1 MNTVRTF
8 MKITAGIFL
17 CAAILSSC
25 NNDGPDYMV
34 DIATVNP
41 ISESAYSL
49 VLDHGTKLW
58 PASSNVF
65 YKPKT
70 NQRAMVNYTVLSGK
84 FQDYDRVIRVNDIVD
99 ILTKDITSLN
109 TATKDSLGND
119 PIAIQDMWI
128 GDGYL
133 NMIFSFPFVYG
144 SEKHFINLAKNDTI
158 GKPNYYE
165 FLHNAYG
172 DMRGDISTGIVAF
185 NLEPLKMEG
194 ETSTEFTIKVK
205 TFDGDKEYRVK
216 YSWRQTKSETHQA
229 PSIDIIPRSIT
240 EVK

>member
-1 MNTVRTF
+1 
-8 MKITAGIFL
+8 MKIAAGTVL
-17 CAAILSSC
+17 CSAILSSC
-25 NNDGPDYMV
+25 LDDGPDYMV
-34 DIATVNP
+34 NIASVNP
-41 ISESAYSL
+41 ISENAYSL
-49 VLDHGTKLW
+49 VLDQGTKLW

-84 FQDYDRVIRVNDIVD
+84 FQDYDQVIRVNDIVD

-119 PIAIQDMWI
+119 PIAIRDYWI

-133 NMIFSFPFVYG
+133 NVIFSFPYVYG
-144 SEKHFINLAKNDTI
+144 GEKHFINLAKNDTI

-172 DMRGDISTGIVAF
+172 DTKGEISTGIVAF
-185 NLEPLKMEG
+185 NLDPLKTEG
-194 ETSTEFTIKVK
+194 ETSVEFTIKVK
-205 TFDGDKEYRVK
+205 TFDGDKEYLVK
-216 YSWRQTKSETHQA
+216 YRWERAEKEKLSA
-229 PSIDIIPRSIT
+229 PALDIIPRSIT